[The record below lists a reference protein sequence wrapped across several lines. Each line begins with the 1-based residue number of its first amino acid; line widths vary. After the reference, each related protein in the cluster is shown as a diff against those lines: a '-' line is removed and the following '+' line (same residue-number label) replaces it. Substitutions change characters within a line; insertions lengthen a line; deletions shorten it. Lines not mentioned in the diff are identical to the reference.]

1 MTTVYQRLFYIFK
14 NMDSSYGYSSTPS
27 GYIKVEINGCTIKLQ
42 AVVQNLCYEK
52 EELNYSL
59 YAVTCSGGHHRQAK
73 LFELPLSKG
82 KADLRQ
88 DITEV
93 LEKNRL
99 NFSDIDVLAVISVS
113 TSKFKKKTMC
123 PLVAYPKGEVD
134 WRSEFERV
142 LENEAVPGTP
152 PIEDK
157 VSSSDEIKIPAKM
170 MESPHKAVETASEA
184 STSYDAMEAAP
195 QGLET
200 SCDAM
205 VPPTQAVESASEAST
220 SYDAMEAAPQGL
232 GASCDAMVP
241 PTQAVETAPEVAE
254 LSSVVAETS
263 PETTVPPTE
272 AIETAPEVAELS
284 SVVAETAPETTVLPT
299 EVAETSSEA
308 TVPPTEAIETAP
320 EAVEMADTFLYVE
333 PASTTD
339 TLCDFD
345 ENSVREY
352 EAKLVERALIHSD
365 ELGSEDCLP
374 DSSPVLT
381 LLQNTEENVVQERVH
396 ETEVSEEDKKKIQSS
411 SEKIASQ
418 QDMESDPA
426 FPMKDV
432 WNKIQQ
438 ELWVKE
444 REAEKEVTFDEDIL
458 QTVERNYQELSS
470 YGLSKDVKTGDI
482 TLDSLKEDLDRCFES
497 YNPFK
502 GRIKGINWWKINSPG
517 YLNNLLFKNNI
528 KTYLLFNPKVLLAN
542 FKYRH
547 VLFGMQMDKG
557 VNRFQLICG
566 VPGVYNIDEN
576 PFGTAST
583 WVQTDGIKP
592 KYGAFG
598 YWLVLIDARSGK
610 IHKLK

>member
-73 LFELPLSKG
+73 LCELPLLKG
-82 KADLRQ
+82 KADIRQ
-88 DITEV
+88 DITAV
-93 LEKNRL
+93 LENNTL
-99 NFSDIDVLAVISVS
+99 NFSDIDVLAIISVS
-113 TSKFKKKTMC
+113 TSKFKIKTMC

-134 WRSEFERV
+134 WRSEFDRV
-142 LENEAVPGTP
+142 LENEAVPGPP
-152 PIEDK
+152 PIEAK

-170 MESPHKAVETASEA
+170 MESPHKAVEIQPE
-184 STSYDAMEAAP
+184 MV
-195 QGLET
+195 ET
-200 SCDAM
+200 SLKDI
-205 VPPTQAVESASEAST
+205 VPLHEVSEVSHK
-220 SYDAMEAAPQGL
+220 
-232 GASCDAMVP
+232 
-241 PTQAVETAPEVAE
+241 AVETAPEVAE
-254 LSSVVAETS
+254 IAPDFTVPSYDAMEDALQGLETS
-263 PETTVPPTE
+263 CDAIVPPTE
-272 AIETAPEVAELS
+272 EIKVASEAVETAPEVAEAS
-284 SVVAETAPETTVLPT
+284 PEFTVPSYDAMEDAPQGL
-299 EVAETSSEA
+299 ETSCGA
-308 TVPPTEAIETAP
+308 IVPSTEAIETAP

-345 ENSVREY
+345 ETSVKEY
-352 EAKLVERALIHSD
+352 EAKLVERALENSN
-365 ELGSEDCLP
+365 ELGAEDYTP
-374 DSSPVLT
+374 DSSPVIT
-381 LLQNTEENVVQERVH
+381 ILQNTEENVVQERVH
-396 ETEVSEEDKKKIQSS
+396 ETEEFEQDKKKIQSS
-411 SEKIASQ
+411 SQKIASQ

-432 WNKIQQ
+432 WTKIQQ

-444 REAEKEVTFDEDIL
+444 RESEKEVTFDEDIL

-470 YGLSKDVKTGDI
+470 YGLSKDVKAGNI

-502 GRIKGINWWKINSPG
+502 GRIKGINWWKISSPG

-547 VLFGMQMDKG
+547 VLFGMQTDKSI
-557 VNRFQLICG
+557 NRYQLLCG
-566 VPGVYNIDEN
+566 VPGVYSIDEN

>member
-73 LFELPLSKG
+73 LCELPLLKG
-82 KADLRQ
+82 KADIRQ
-88 DITEV
+88 DITAV
-93 LEKNRL
+93 LENNTL
-99 NFSDIDVLAVISVS
+99 NFSDIDVLAIISVS

-142 LENEAVPGTP
+142 LENEAVPGPP
-152 PIEDK
+152 PIEAK

-170 MESPHKAVETASEA
+170 MESPHKAVETAPEVAEA
-184 STSYDAMEAAP
+184 SPEFTVPSYDAMEDAL

-200 SCDAM
+200 SCDAI
-205 VPPTQAVESASEAST
+205 
-220 SYDAMEAAPQGL
+220 
-232 GASCDAMVP
+232 
-241 PTQAVETAPEVAE
+241 
-254 LSSVVAETS
+254 
-263 PETTVPPTE
+263 VPPTE
-272 AIETAPEVAELS
+272 EIKVA
-284 SVVAETAPETTVLPT
+284 
-299 EVAETSSEA
+299 SEA
-308 TVPPTEAIETAP
+308 VD
-320 EAVEMADTFLYVE
+320 MADTFLYVE

-470 YGLSKDVKTGDI
+470 YGLSKDVKAGNI

-502 GRIKGINWWKINSPG
+502 GRIKDINWWKINSPG

>member
-1 MTTVYQRLFYIFK
+1 
-14 NMDSSYGYSSTPS
+14 MDSSYGYSANPS
-27 GYIKVEINGCTIKLQ
+27 GYIKVEINGCTTKLQ

-59 YAVTCSGGHHRQAK
+59 YAVACSGGHHRQAK
-73 LFELPLSKG
+73 LCELPLSKG
-82 KADLRQ
+82 KADIRQ
-88 DITEV
+88 DISDV

-99 NFSDIDVLAVISVS
+99 NFSDINVLAVISIS

-142 LENEAVPGTP
+142 LENEAVQGTP
-152 PIEDK
+152 PFEVK
-157 VSSSDEIKIPAKM
+157 VTPSEGIKIPAKM
-170 MESPHKAVETASEA
+170 MESPHKTIKAVPEVAETLPQTVVPPNGTIETEPEVEEA
-184 STSYDAMEAAP
+184 SPEITVIPTEAI
-195 QGLET
+195 
-200 SCDAM
+200 
-205 VPPTQAVESASEAST
+205 
-220 SYDAMEAAPQGL
+220 
-232 GASCDAMVP
+232 
-241 PTQAVETAPEVAE
+241 ETAPEVE
-254 LSSVVAETS
+254 EIS
-263 PETTVPPTE
+263 PEFTVPPTE
-272 AIETAPEVAELS
+272 AIETAPEVTETAPEFTVS
-284 SVVAETAPETTVLPT
+284 PPETIETAPEVVETEPEAVVMSPEFTVPPTEPIKTAPEVIETAPETTV
-299 EVAETSSEA
+299 S
-308 TVPPTEAIETAP
+308 PTEAIET
-320 EAVEMADTFLYVE
+320 VYGE
-333 PASTTD
+333 PANTTD
-339 TLCDFD
+339 TPCDFD
-345 ENSVREY
+345 ETSVREY
-352 EAKLVERALIHSD
+352 EAKLVERALEHSD
-365 ELGSEDCLP
+365 EIGSEDYPP
-374 DSSPVLT
+374 DSSPVLP
-381 LLQNTEENVVQERVH
+381 LLQNTEENLVQERVH
-396 ETEVSEEDKKKIQSS
+396 ETELSEQDKKKIQSS

-418 QDMESDPA
+418 QNIDNDPA

-432 WNKIQQ
+432 WAKIQQ

-444 REAEKEVTFDEDIL
+444 RESEKEVTFDEDIL

-482 TLDSLKEDLDRCFES
+482 TLDLLKEDLDRCFES

-547 VLFGMQMDKG
+547 VLFGMQAEKSI
-557 VNRFQLICG
+557 NRYQLLCG

-583 WVQTDGIKP
+583 WVHTDGIKP